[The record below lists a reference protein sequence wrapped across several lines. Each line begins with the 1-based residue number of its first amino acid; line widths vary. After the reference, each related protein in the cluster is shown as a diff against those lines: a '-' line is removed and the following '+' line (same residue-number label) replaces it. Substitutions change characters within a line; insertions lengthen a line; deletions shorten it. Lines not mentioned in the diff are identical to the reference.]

1 MLDSLRNAASTWIAK
16 LLLGLLVVSFA
27 VWGISGQVLNDQS
40 RNVLSAG
47 SSSVSMLDFRLAYDR
62 QINALSQQLG
72 TRVTREQAVAFG
84 LDDQVL
90 QQLAAGAL
98 LDEEARRLGL
108 GLSGDK
114 LAQLTADDPAFR
126 GPDGRFDRQ
135 QFDFVLRQIG
145 MRPEDY
151 LKNREQVAIRQQIV
165 EAATDG
171 MSVPDELFKNLA
183 LYRGEDRTV
192 EYLAVPR
199 ALVEPVAQPD
209 DATLQ
214 AWFDERK
221 DAYAAPEYRKFSYVK
236 LEPSDI
242 ADPEGISDAQVQKA
256 YEDLRDRYTTPEKRT
271 IDQIVF
277 SDRTAAEA
285 ALKDLL
291 DGKNFADVATAAG
304 KSSADIALGTL
315 SRDDVA
321 DDAVADA
328 AFSLEANQF
337 SDVIDG
343 AFGPVIIYVSDI
355 QPEVVQPLS
364 EVESEIR
371 QDLALEEAAR
381 VLLDVHD

>member
-47 SSSVSMLDFRLAYDR
+47 DSSVSMLDFRLAYDR

-151 LKNREQVAIRQQIV
+151 LKTASRWPFASRLSKPRQ
-165 EAATDG
+165 
-171 MSVPDELFKNLA
+171 
-183 LYRGEDRTV
+183 
-192 EYLAVPR
+192 
-199 ALVEPVAQPD
+199 
-209 DATLQ
+209 
-214 AWFDERK
+214 
-221 DAYAAPEYRKFSYVK
+221 
-236 LEPSDI
+236 
-242 ADPEGISDAQVQKA
+242 
-256 YEDLRDRYTTPEKRT
+256 
-271 IDQIVF
+271 
-277 SDRTAAEA
+277 TA
-285 ALKDLL
+285 
-291 DGKNFADVATAAG
+291 
-304 KSSADIALGTL
+304 
-315 SRDDVA
+315 
-321 DDAVADA
+321 
-328 AFSLEANQF
+328 
-337 SDVIDG
+337 
-343 AFGPVIIYVSDI
+343 
-355 QPEVVQPLS
+355 
-364 EVESEIR
+364 
-371 QDLALEEAAR
+371 
-381 VLLDVHD
+381 